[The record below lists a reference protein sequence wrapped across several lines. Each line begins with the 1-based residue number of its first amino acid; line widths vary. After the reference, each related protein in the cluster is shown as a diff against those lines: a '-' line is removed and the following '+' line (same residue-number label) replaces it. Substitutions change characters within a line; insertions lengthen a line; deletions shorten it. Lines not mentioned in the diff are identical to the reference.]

1 MRRSLPLLRNNLKKA
16 LWILVALGFLG
27 GVAAWAQEPP
37 APPEPQAAEAT
48 PESQEAPGANPE
60 EPAATE
66 AGAPSGEGAEA
77 AKPEGETEAALP
89 PMEEAPAA
97 KATPEAP
104 AADGAAA
111 PADPDGAADPNA
123 KSVEP
128 PSQSAK
134 SNEPATPV
142 LEGLE
147 LEQLLIGEEVIT
159 TGLEQLCE
167 VTLRNRSGRD
177 YPLTVRLV
185 VTLPNRNIIT
195 FGDKKIVAK
204 GYSDTRALIPYPIG
218 IHEGGDYTVAVR
230 VFNAKDQVV
239 LTTNKLQEQIFYGLD
254 KTERNEPPQKRR
266 KKTLTETE
274 LKEIEK
280 KQKAE
285 TLKVAKVTF
294 DPPDL
299 KFERVTLVNSSVL
312 RGEST
317 HVRLYVIN
325 DGGNL
330 ASNLD
335 YTLYWYF
342 AQRPKRLVNFFKDQ
356 IRLIAPGERK
366 ILEVPLTIP
375 GSEQQGKYMVVAKL
389 DEAGT
394 IKETNENNNDMT
406 SENELIFGDVAL
418 VFPDDSYSFAEEGL
432 FQFEWRSKLFNQF
445 KLQISADPAF
455 ANEDESFYLPKGDLW
470 TPSDKISPMRG
481 EMPQMAIGL
490 METKEVDHLYWRV
503 VAKNS
508 QGKVTESQSRRFY
521 INLKPKE

>member
-1 MRRSLPLLRNNLKKA
+1 MRNKLRKA
-16 LWILVALGFLG
+16 LWILVALSLLG
-27 GVAAWAQEPP
+27 EVAVWAQEPP
-37 APPEPQAAEAT
+37 ATPSPQASQETQEGTEATAEDPAPEAEA
-48 PESQEAPGANPE
+48 EAPAEEGA
-60 EPAATE
+60 PAAK
-66 AGAPSGEGAEA
+66 A
-77 AKPEGETEAALP
+77 ASEPGLP

-97 KATPEAP
+97 STEAAPETGA
-104 AADGAAA
+104 AAA
-111 PADPDGAADPNA
+111 PAAPTDQKPTA
-123 KSVEP
+123 
-128 PSQSAK
+128 
-134 SNEPATPV
+134 NEPAAPV
-142 LEGLE
+142 LTGLE
-147 LEQLLIGEEVIT
+147 LEQLLIGEEVIN

-167 VTLRNRSGRD
+167 VTLRNRSAKD
-177 YPLTVRLV
+177 YPVTVRLV

-195 FGDKKIVAK
+195 FGDKKVVAK
-204 GYSDTRALIPYPIG
+204 GYSDTRALIPYPLG

-230 VFNAKDQVV
+230 VFDSRDQVV

-254 KTERNEPPQKRR
+254 KSERTEPPQKRR

-285 TLKVAKVTF
+285 TLKVSKVTF

-317 HVRLYVIN
+317 HIRLYVMN

-375 GSEQQGKYMVVAKL
+375 GSEQQGKYMVVARL

-394 IKETNENNNDMT
+394 IKETNENNNEMT